1 MATKMEELE
10 MRRSILRTSYEV
22 EADPAKRACILTEL
36 EAVRQ
41 AVGREL
47 VAAIRA
53 DKLVGRGSCT
63 SVDECWTDEDL
74 TEYLAR
80 DDVTTVEGAVRW
92 ARESEGLWLEKAADA
107 RWGEDDDP
115 ELEELRSFRRRMK
128 EEDGLG

>member
-1 MATKMEELE
+1 MATMQE
-10 MRRSILRTSYEV
+10 M
-22 EADPAKRACILTEL
+22 
-36 EAVRQ
+36 
-41 AVGREL
+41 

-74 TEYLAR
+74 AEYLAR

-128 EEDGLG
+128 EEDGPG